1 MTASE
6 RATTRRARPSKLS
19 LWLILLFLLNALVI
33 NWSLP
38 RLPWQPQFTTT
49 LDYTQAFFK
58 RGAHS
63 DSWKPMRTA
72 LFFVDEPRKKPLYTV
87 VFFDNNVRFQYPPSS
102 LLILEGLRAL
112 PIDNPIGND
121 TLNDISW
128 WSILLLAGAVAR
140 IFYLARRRFGNRPA
154 STTDEF
160 IYVVLAL
167 LFTLSFYPVVRGYYL
182 GQIQIWIDLLLAG
195 VLWAWLEDRK
205 RIAGVLFS
213 FICVI
218 KPTLALLA
226 VWAVLRRQ
234 WHFVVGFAVPMAC
247 FAMLSLALYGWD
259 NHVDYLGVLSYISR
273 QGEIFHPNQSMN
285 GLLHRLLDNGNS
297 LEWNRNTLM
306 LYNPWV
312 HAGTVASS
320 LALLGFGLW
329 AARAREV
336 RLEPLDLAIVLLC
349 SALAAPTAWTHH
361 YGVTLLLFALALPA
375 ILSIGTRARHGIMLG
390 LLIAFLLI
398 SNNYRALNRLHD
410 TPLNFLQSYVY
421 FGGLLLLATLWR
433 THRALRTPDDQP
445 AKEPRSPR
453 V

>member
-1 MTASE
+1 
-6 RATTRRARPSKLS
+6 
-19 LWLILLFLLNALVI
+19 
-33 NWSLP
+33 
-38 RLPWQPQFTTT
+38 
-49 LDYTQAFFK
+49 
-58 RGAHS
+58 
-63 DSWKPMRTA
+63 
-72 LFFVDEPRKKPLYTV
+72 
-87 VFFDNNVRFQYPPSS
+87 
-102 LLILEGLRAL
+102 
-112 PIDNPIGND
+112 
-121 TLNDISW
+121 
-128 WSILLLAGAVAR
+128 
-140 IFYLARRRFGNRPA
+140 
-154 STTDEF
+154 
-160 IYVVLAL
+160 
-167 LFTLSFYPVVRGYYL
+167 
-182 GQIQIWIDLLLAG
+182 
-195 VLWAWLEDRK
+195 
-205 RIAGVLFS
+205 
-213 FICVI
+213 
-218 KPTLALLA
+218 
-226 VWAVLRRQ
+226 
-234 WHFVVGFAVPMAC
+234 
-247 FAMLSLALYGWD
+247 
-259 NHVDYLGVLSYISR
+259 VLSYISR